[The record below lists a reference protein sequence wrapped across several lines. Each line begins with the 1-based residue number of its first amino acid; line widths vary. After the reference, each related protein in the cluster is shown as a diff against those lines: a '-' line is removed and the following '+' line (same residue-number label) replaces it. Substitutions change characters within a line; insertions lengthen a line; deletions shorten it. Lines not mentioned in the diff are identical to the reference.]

1 MLRDQAADRQVEVM
15 SQGPTSSGIYPTKM
29 FSLDSALAYNH
40 SQHTSYLSGPVIS
53 KKELSTDSLELASFS
68 EDRTVKDDT
77 EGF

>member
-1 MLRDQAADRQVEVM
+1 M
-15 SQGPTSSGIYPTKM
+15 SQGSPSPVSTPTKM
-29 FSLDSALAYNH
+29 FSLDPALAHDH

-53 KKELSTDSLELASFS
+53 KKELSTDLLELASFS